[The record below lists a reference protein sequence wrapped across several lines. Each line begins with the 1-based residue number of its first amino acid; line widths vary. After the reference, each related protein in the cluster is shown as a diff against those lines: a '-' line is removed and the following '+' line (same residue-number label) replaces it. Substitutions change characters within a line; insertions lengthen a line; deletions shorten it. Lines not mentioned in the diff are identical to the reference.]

1 MEESIQ
7 TREMEWFL
15 CKFAS
20 RLGGLQH
27 EVGCGQRH
35 GRTELDYCVLSSFS
49 LVWFCRN
56 KIANESKA
64 IIPSDMRGTVLSR
77 VDEVERAKET
87 LGLQDTGLVEV
98 LHGVLCRWDG
108 LSLTL
113 MLPTAAGLTRDD
125 NGQWAT
131 GIQN

>member
-15 CKFAS
+15 WKFAL

-27 EVGCGQRH
+27 EVGRGPRH

-49 LVWFCRN
+49 SVWFWRN

-77 VDEVERAKET
+77 VDEVERDKET
-87 LGLQDTGLVEV
+87 LRMKESSACGMD
-98 LHGVLCRWDG
+98 
-108 LSLTL
+108 
-113 MLPTAAGLTRDD
+113 
-125 NGQWAT
+125 
-131 GIQN
+131 